1 MKKHAFIFD
10 MDGVLIDSQPVHY
23 DADLETLAHF
33 GVQLTRADVEPFA
46 GTTNPVRFP
55 VYQEAFQVQ
64 ATPEEMMAY
73 REVVVRRMFVESNA
87 HAIKGTKEL
96 LENIHAAGYPVA
108 LASSTDPEL
117 IRWILETIKLLPY
130 FDKIVSGEEV
140 PKSKPEPDVF
150 LEAARQL
157 RAAPE
162 NCFLIEDST
171 NGIRAGKAAGM
182 WVLAYKN
189 PTSGEQDL
197 SLADKV
203 TDDFTKVN
211 VNTFPINEEENA

>member
-55 VYQEAFQVQ
+55 MYQEAFQVQ

-87 HAIKGTKEL
+87 MPLKAPKNCWKTFTQQAIPL
-96 LENIHAAGYPVA
+96 HWRLPQ
-108 LASSTDPEL
+108 
-117 IRWILETIKLLPY
+117 IR
-130 FDKIVSGEEV
+130 S
-140 PKSKPEPDVF
+140 
-150 LEAARQL
+150 
-157 RAAPE
+157 
-162 NCFLIEDST
+162 
-171 NGIRAGKAAGM
+171 
-182 WVLAYKN
+182 
-189 PTSGEQDL
+189 
-197 SLADKV
+197 
-203 TDDFTKVN
+203 
-211 VNTFPINEEENA
+211 